1 MLSRAENE
9 MLCRTGPGT
18 PMGELVR
25 RFWRPARLVPDLPEP
40 DCEPVR
46 LKVLGEN
53 LVAFRDTN
61 GKVGVLE
68 RQCPHRLADMWFG
81 RNENA
86 GLACAYHGWKF
97 DVDGNCMEMPTE
109 TAESSYKHK
118 VRMISYPTQEYGGVV
133 WVYMGPAEQ
142 QPELPQMEW
151 CRVPDDQRVVRSWL
165 QDSNYMQATE
175 GEIDSAHISFNH
187 RWMNMDAMP
196 AAQRTPQRLLPDGRP
211 MRVLDGAPRLTV
223 KETDYGFTYGSRREV
238 GEGQYYW
245 RVTQFLLPFYS
256 MIPGPSRSAGSGR
269 CWVPVDDEHNMVFQY
284 QASADGPMSEQQ
296 RVRAS
301 ASPENLTFQHHELKD
316 GTIIDCWRPQRQ
328 RGNDYLIDRRMQK
341 FDNYTGIASGREQ
354 DMAMTDG
361 MGPIPQRWREHLGTT
376 DIAIITARKILLRLA
391 RELQE
396 GREPF
401 APHHGDAYRV
411 RPIDIVSDEAD
422 FVKLYDKHADLAMAK
437 V

>member
-1 MLSRAENE
+1 VLSRAENE

-18 PMGELVR
+18 PMGELFR
-25 RFWRPARLVPDLPEP
+25 RFWMPALLVSDLPEP

-46 LKVLGEN
+46 LKILGEN
-53 LVAFRDTN
+53 LVAFRDSD
-61 GKVGVLE
+61 GKVGILE

-81 RNENA
+81 RNENG

-97 DVDGNCMEMPTE
+97 DVEGSCMEMPTE

-118 VRMISYPTQEYGGVV
+118 VRMTSYPTAEWGSVI

-142 QPELPQMEW
+142 KPELPQMEW
-151 CRVPDDQRVVRSWL
+151 CRVPESHRVVSSWL

-187 RWMNMDAMP
+187 RWMNMDARP
-196 AAQRTPQRLLPDGRP
+196 PGQRQPGRMLADGSQ
-211 MRVLDGAPRLTV
+211 MQVLDGAPRLTV
-223 KETDYGFTYGSRREV
+223 KETDYGFTYGSRRDIKN
-238 GEGQYYW
+238 GEYYW
-245 RVTQFLLPFYS
+245 RVTQFLLPFFS
-256 MIPGPSRSAGSGR
+256 MIPGPGRTAGGGR

-284 QASADGPMSEQQ
+284 NANADAPLTDQQ
-296 RVRAS
+296 RTSFRS
-301 ASPENLTFQHHELKD
+301 SPEALYREHHELKD
-316 GTIIDCWRPQRQ
+316 STIIDCWRPKRQ

-341 FDNYTGIASGREQ
+341 YDNYTGIASGREQ

-361 MGPIPQRWREHLGTT
+361 MGAIPERWREHLGTT
-376 DIAIITARKILLRLA
+376 DIAIITARKILIRLA

-396 GREPF
+396 GKEPY
-401 APHHGDAYRV
+401 APHHGDVYRV
-411 RPIDIVSDEAD
+411 RPIDIVSPEAD
-422 FVKLYDKHADLAMAK
+422 FATLYDKHHDLSLAK

>member
-18 PMGELVR
+18 PMGELFR
-25 RFWRPARLVPDLPEP
+25 RFWMPALLMSDLPEP
-40 DCEPVR
+40 DCEPRR
-46 LKVLGEN
+46 LKILGEN
-53 LVAFRDTN
+53 LVAFRDSD
-61 GKVGVLE
+61 GKVGVLG

-81 RNENA
+81 RNESG

-97 DVDGNCMEMPTE
+97 DVAGSCMEMPTE

-118 VRMISYPTQEYGGVV
+118 VRMTSYPTAEWGGIV
-133 WVYMGPAEQ
+133 WVYMGPSHLK
-142 QPELPQMEW
+142 PELPQFEW
-151 CRVPDDQRVVRSWL
+151 CRVPDSHRAVRSWL

-196 AAQRTPQRLLPDGRP
+196 AAQRAPQRMLPDGRA

-223 KETDYGFTYGSRREV
+223 KETDYGFTYGSRRDV

-245 RVTQFLLPFYS
+245 RVTQFLLPFFS
-256 MIPGPSRSAGSGR
+256 MIPNPARAVGGGR

-284 QASADGPMSEQQ
+284 TANTEPLPEQQ
-296 RVRAS
+296 RIRAN
-301 ASPENLTFQHHELKD
+301 ASPENLYREAHELKD

-341 FDNYTGIASGREQ
+341 YDNYTGIASGREQ

-361 MGPIPQRWREHLGTT
+361 MGAIPERWREHLGTT
-376 DIAIITARKILLRLA
+376 DIAIITARKVLLRLA
-391 RELQE
+391 RDLQE
-396 GREPF
+396 GKEPY
-401 APHHGDAYRV
+401 APAHGDVYRV
-411 RPIDIVSDEAD
+411 RPIDIISTEAD
-422 FVKLYDKHADLAMAK
+422 FSKLYEQNANLTMAT